1 MSGDTKSGD
10 TKTDGAKTDG
20 AKASSPLT
28 LATRGWLDHL
38 RVERGAAD
46 NTLTSYRRD
55 LTRYV
60 QFLTGRGI
68 SDPAVVRE
76 PDVTEFLAQL
86 REGAPDR
93 PPLSASSAAR
103 TLIAVRGF
111 HRFLAL
117 EGATETDPAVGVA
130 PPKVPKRLPK
140 AISIAQVEDLLAAA
154 SLGDSPAALRDR
166 AMLEV
171 LYGAGARISEVTG
184 LDLDDIDFGDP
195 GVGAPGIGDPDPD
208 GVDRRPG
215 SVRLVGKGSK
225 ERVVPL
231 GSYARE
237 AVTAYTV
244 RARPS
249 LATRG
254 KGTPALFLNLRGGRI
269 SRQGAWAAIHAAA
282 DRAGLGDTVSPHTLR
297 HSFATHMLEGG
308 ADIRVVQELLG
319 HASVTTTQIYTMV
332 TVQHLRE
339 VYAEAHPRAR

>member
-1 MSGDTKSGD
+1 VS
-10 TKTDGAKTDG
+10 
-20 AKASSPLT
+20 
-28 LATRGWLDHL
+28 ATRGWLDHL

-55 LTRYV
+55 LSRYE
-60 QFLTGRGI
+60 QFLGDRGI
-68 SDPAVVRE
+68 EDPAAVRE
-76 PDVTEFLAQL
+76 SDVTDFLASL
-86 REGAPDR
+86 REGTPER
-93 PPLSASSAAR
+93 PPLSSSSTAR
-103 TLIAVRGF
+103 TLVAVRGL

-117 EGATETDPAVGVA
+117 EGVTQTDPAVGVA

-140 AISIAQVEDLLAAA
+140 AISVGEVERLLEAA

-171 LYGAGARISEVTG
+171 LYGGGARISEAVG
-184 LDLDDIDFGDP
+184 LDLDDLDLEQE
-195 GVGAPGIGDPDPD
+195 
-208 GVDRRPG
+208 
-215 SVRLVGKGSK
+215 SVRLLGKGSK
-225 ERVVPL
+225 ERIVPL
-231 GSYARE
+231 GHYARE

-249 LATRG
+249 LAAKG
-254 KGTPALFLNLRGGRI
+254 KGTPALFLNQRGGRI

-282 DRAGLGDTVSPHTLR
+282 ERAGLGDTVSPHTLR
-297 HSFATHMLEGG
+297 HSFATHLLEGG

-339 VYAEAHPRAR
+339 VYAAAHPRARGQ